1 MQKSIKN
8 IFLNMPKVYIA
19 VFCMVIVIC
28 MVIVSCY
35 IPCPPKGIYYST
47 LFECLHDNNRGCCII
62 TKSLIFYIIN
72 YDEDFNSIQVL
83 ANGTIEKKDNGTY
96 IFKCQSG
103 KILPM
108 TIKSY
113 WWGLKIFVESEKENK
128 IAFRQ
133 FGLKTPL

>member
-8 IFLNMPKVYIA
+8 IFLNMRKVYIA
-19 VFCMVIVIC
+19 VFCMIIA
-28 MVIVSCY
+28 IVSCC
-35 IPCPPKGIYYST
+35 IPSPPRGIYYST
-47 LFECLHDNNRGCCII
+47 LFESLHDNNRGCCII
-62 TKSLIFYIIN
+62 TKSKIFYVIN

-83 ANGTIEKKDNGTY
+83 ASGTIEKKDNDTF

-103 KILPM
+103 GVLPM

-113 WWGLKIFVESEKENK
+113 WWGLKIFVEFEKENK

-133 FGLKTPL
+133 FGLKTSL